1 MEHDHAA
8 PPVSERAQYTRGN
21 TQGKVI
27 RILCGALYDCPDSPT
42 RTESYRRKYSL
53 PSLAKRMTVQ
63 EWDAATKNA
72 AKGDGVSGGGE
83 GIPNILLTELAAYRF
98 IEFVDA

>member
-1 MEHDHAA
+1 MEHDHTA
-8 PPVSERAQYTRGN
+8 PRVSERARYTRGN

-27 RILCGALYDCPDSPT
+27 HILCGALYDCPDSPT
-42 RTESYRRKYSL
+42 RKESYRRTYSL
-53 PSLAKRMTVQ
+53 PSLAERMTVR

-72 AKGDGVSGGGE
+72 ARGDGVTGGGE
-83 GIPNILLTELAAYRF
+83 GIPNVLLTELAAHRF